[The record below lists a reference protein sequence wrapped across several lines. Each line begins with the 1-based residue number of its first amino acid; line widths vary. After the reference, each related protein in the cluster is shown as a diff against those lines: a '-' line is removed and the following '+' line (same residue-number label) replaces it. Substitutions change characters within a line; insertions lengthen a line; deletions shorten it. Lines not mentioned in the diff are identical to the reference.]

1 VASVSASH
9 LILFIAS
16 MLVAASVAG
25 ILTESVDRLG
35 GALQD
40 QGLRLSE
47 DIGTDVEIISDS
59 GSGTVYDGTSEV
71 VTIHVKNTGSET
83 LPAQSDAVNVFVD
96 GRYETDVSVSLVGDA
111 SSWRSAEVVRLQIDR
126 SDAPLATNEDHRV
139 KVVVNGDEEVFEFRT

>member
-25 ILTESVDRLG
+25 ILTQSVDRLG

-59 GSGTVYDGTSEV
+59 GSGTVYDDTSDV
-71 VTIHVKNTGSET
+71 VTVHVKNTGSET
-83 LPAQSDAVNVFVD
+83 LAARSDAVDVFVN
-96 GRYETDVSVSLVGDA
+96 GRYETDVSVTLLAGA
-111 SSWRSAEVVRLQIDR
+111 SSWRPGEVVRLEVDR
-126 SDAPLATNEDHRV
+126 SDNPLSADEDHRV